1 MPKCPSIENEIHTYR
16 VSEWKDRYRHE
27 RLKQFDQKL
36 LRKTNTDL
44 RHKKTV
50 QLRTITAKGV
60 GTIAVQSA
68 PKICIVGGLDIKV
81 KHVVKRIG
89 WKY

>member
-1 MPKCPSIENEIHTYR
+1 MRE
-16 VSEWKDRYRHE
+16 
-27 RLKQFDQKL
+27 LKT
-36 LRKTNTDL
+36 KTNTDL

-81 KHVVKRIG
+81 KHVG
-89 WKY
+89 LE